1 MLLGVSCLCWDK
13 VERWGL
19 GLPCWELPPLCVLPF
34 SKWDRLLVHTLS
46 SVCPQVVML
55 LQTWASPL
63 SGSPECSQWVG
74 WGLPPGQH

>member
-1 MLLGVSCLCWDK
+1 MTMEVSCLQWDK

-19 GLPCWELPPLCVLPF
+19 GLPCWELPPFCVLPF
-34 SKWDRLLVHTLS
+34 PKWDRLLMHTLS
-46 SVCPQVVML
+46 FVCLQVMML
-55 LQTWASPL
+55 LQTWASTL